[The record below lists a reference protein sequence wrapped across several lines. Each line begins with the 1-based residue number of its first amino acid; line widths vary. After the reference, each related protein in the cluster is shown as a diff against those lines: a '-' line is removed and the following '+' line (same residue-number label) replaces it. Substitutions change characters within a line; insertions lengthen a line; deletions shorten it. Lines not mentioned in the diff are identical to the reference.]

1 MAKASKSIKSTNS
14 TTSAKASASGVAATQ
29 PVKATATKVAA
40 TKSKPVATSCCGGSS
55 CDTPSNDHISQRA
68 YEIWVAKG
76 YPQGQDL
83 QNWQQAEAELMKGS
97 LVAA

>member
-1 MAKASKSIKSTNS
+1 MAKKTTKTTKS
-14 TTSAKASASGVAATQ
+14 TTSAKASASGVATTTKPAKVT
-29 PVKATATKVAA
+29 VTKVTATKAKETA
-40 TKSKPVATSCCGGSS
+40 STCCGGSDCS
-55 CDTPSNDHISQRA
+55 TPSYEQISQRA

-83 QNWQQAEAELMKGS
+83 ENWKQAEAELMKGS